1 MADLNNS
8 LPRPTMKDVAERA
21 QVSVSTVSFVLSGK
35 GNVSPE
41 VRRKVHRAVEDL
53 GYKKNIFAAAVAAGK
68 SNNIAILIN
77 EDYEK
82 AFEWNFVRN
91 IFIQLEAVIT
101 HAGYFPLFLTVSRAT
116 KTKDIFDKIAS
127 SGIGALFSIHYGNQ
141 GLFTLLNDHAIP
153 VVVLNN
159 ADYQHACFTVCS
171 DDYQGAYEGTL
182 YLIGLGHRDI
192 AYFDYHRPD
201 FKQCFRDRF
210 IGFQKALDE
219 YQITFKPHWRITV
232 DLMEKDELLE
242 KTTSLFQESSRPT
255 AIFVHDD
262 YIAAKIM
269 MILQALH
276 IQVPHDVSIIAP
288 GDTLDYNHEYVPRIT
303 TMRIDT
309 ELIGKLAGELM
320 LRILNNKIKAP
331 QSLKIRQ
338 QLVERGSCR
347 KVESAHHVEKHL
359 STDS

>member
-1 MADLNNS
+1 MADLDNN
-8 LPRPTMKDVAERA
+8 LPRPTMKDVAEKA

-35 GNVSPE
+35 GNISPE
-41 VRRKVHRAVEDL
+41 VRKKVHRAVEDL

-68 SNNIAILIN
+68 SSNIAILIN

-101 HAGYFPLFLTVSRAT
+101 GAGYFPLFLTVSRNT
-116 KTKDIFDKIAS
+116 KTKVIFNKIAS

-141 GLFTLLNDHAIP
+141 GLFTLLNDHSIP

-159 ADYQHACFTVCS
+159 ADYQHTCYTVCS

-182 YLIGLGHRDI
+182 HLIGLGHRDI
-192 AYFDYHRPD
+192 AFFDYHRPD

-219 YQITFKPHWRITV
+219 YEIVFRPQWRITITLQ
-232 DLMEKDELLE
+232 DKEELKE
-242 KTTSLFQESSRPT
+242 KTTSLFRGQIKPS
-255 AIFVHDD
+255 ALFVHDD
-262 YIAAKIM
+262 YMAAKIM
-269 MILQALH
+269 MILQALD
-276 IQVPHDVSIIAP
+276 IQVPRDVSIIAP

-320 LRILNNKIKAP
+320 LRILNNTFKAQ

-347 KVESAHHVEKHL
+347 KLESAHPAEEPRFA
-359 STDS
+359 DS